1 MNKEK
6 TRIAIEIKM
15 FFRKKMFIYS
25 KGLVLTLKGFV
36 SGSSSDKGLLAFLNA
51 SAPRPSFTSAAGASG
66 APAFLCDQYQKPAA
80 IIITAIIMEARITG
94 FDLKFI
100 LYLYNTTI
108 QKPPAR
114 AIFDTRQFRCVP

>member
-51 SAPRPSFTSAAGASG
+51 SAPRPSFTSATGASG

-80 IIITAIIMEARITG
+80 IIITAIIEVRIIG

-108 QKPPAR
+108 QKSPAM
-114 AIFDTRQFRCVP
+114 AIFAYKTIG